1 MKRGEEY
8 NTQQACVKYFRLK
21 YPGYLI
27 YSCPNEATYK
37 NRGYFSPIGMLPGVA
52 DLTVVIPNKVIFFE
66 LKSKTGR
73 QSVEQI
79 EFMKKV
85 EKLGFDYHIIRSVDD
100 FIEIIENKLN

>member
-21 YPGYLI
+21 YPNYLI
-27 YSCPNEATYK
+27 YSTPNEACWK
-37 NRGYFSPIGMLPGVA
+37 NKTYFSNIGMLPGVA
-52 DLTVVIPNKVIFFE
+52 DLTVIIPSKVIFFE
-66 LKSKTGR
+66 LKSAKGR

-79 EFMKKV
+79 NFMNKV

-100 FIEIIENKLN
+100 FIEIIENELN